1 VPQGCLPPL
10 SVGSGHFGLQSASD
24 RQEPLSSQRFVRFDG
39 PDRCWLVGVSTT
51 GAPRAAKGAA
61 RGRGTHATGAAER
74 RAAIT
79 CPEEDPRQCQRQL
92 PIARVLFE
100 RRAGTSRG
108 MGVGRR
114 PRGCWHYRHFCED
127 GHDGQFRVALDRPTP
142 AACLATCGLWQEPSR
157 WRWSASADRQT
168 WSQGR
173 KAFSW
178 AIIL

>member
-1 VPQGCLPPL
+1 MPQGCLPPL
-10 SVGSGHFGLQSASD
+10 SVGSGHCGLQSASD

-39 PDRCWLVGVSTT
+39 ADRCWLVGVSTT

-100 RRAGTSRG
+100 SRAGTSRG

-114 PRGCWHYRHFCED
+114 PRGFWHYRHFCED
-127 GHDGQFRVALDRPTP
+127 RDDGQFRVALDRPTS

-157 WRWSASADRQT
+157 WRGFSAWSS
-168 WSQGR
+168 
-173 KAFSW
+173 
-178 AIIL
+178 

>member
-1 VPQGCLPPL
+1 MPQGCLPPL

-79 CPEEDPRQCQRQL
+79 CPEGDPRQCQRQL

-100 RRAGTSRG
+100 WRAGTSRG
-108 MGVGRR
+108 TGVGRT
-114 PRGCWHYRHFCED
+114 PRGFWHYRHSCED
-127 GHDGQFRVALDRPTP
+127 RHDGQFRVALDRPTS
-142 AACLATCGLWQEPSR
+142 AACLATCGLWQEPSQ
-157 WRWSASADRQT
+157 WRGFSPWSS
-168 WSQGR
+168 
-173 KAFSW
+173 
-178 AIIL
+178 